1 MRVFLLL
8 LLSLASAIVMAQS
21 KTSGTVKGK
30 LVDST
35 SRQNLKD
42 ATVSILHP
50 QDSSLVKYGLSKAD
64 GSFTIEN
71 VPYGSYIFY
80 VTFQGFVEIQKNFTV
95 NAERPDYNPGTL
107 YMTLLPA
114 DLGNVTVRT
123 SPITIKGDT
132 TEFNASMFKTKP
144 NSTAEDMLKK
154 LPGVEVDKEGAVT
167 AQGQTVTRV
176 MVDGKRFFGDD
187 PKMATR
193 NIPTDMIDK
202 IALID
207 AQSEQSA
214 FSGFDD
220 GNREKVI
227 NIITKKD
234 RRKGAFGKGTI
245 AAGDKG
251 LYAANLSVNR
261 FNGNQQLSF
270 IGQANNVNNQNF
282 SMQDILGATNS
293 GGGGGG
299 NRGGGAGG
307 AGNRGGGA
315 GGGGNFGG
323 GGGGNFGGGG
333 AGNFIVS
340 SQPGISRTI
349 AGGLN
354 YNDAWSKKTTANGS
368 YFYNNVKTNNNSERY
383 SETFNTNDSSTF
395 NSNINSSL
403 NANKNQRA
411 NFEIEHRFDS
421 MNSLLIRPNI
431 SMQESDNSSET
442 STRVTRGKLVP
453 LNNVQSRTNS
463 HNSGYTLNNMMLFR
477 HRFQKRGRTLSLNL
491 TQGLNT
497 NDRTSNNLSYNST
510 TRGRDTTDR
519 TSTTGRDGKSFGGT
533 LSYTE
538 PISATAQLEV
548 NYNYNYNASNSDQKT
563 FSLNRSSKLYD
574 VVDTTLTNLFEN
586 TNASHRVSLNYRQQL
601 NKLWNYTV
609 GLGVQH
615 AELTS
620 NNITKKRFL
629 GQSFNNLTP
638 TVALQYSKNR
648 TQNFRFFYRGNTQQP
663 NITQLQDVLDKVSNV
678 LYHTTGNPGLKQAF
692 NHNVNLNYSS
702 FNVSTFKNFLV
713 SLNGG
718 LSTNRIS
725 NYNII
730 NSSRSDIILAAEND
744 TLTSGTQFSR
754 PININGGFN
763 MSGFINY
770 GFPIKTPKS
779 NLNFTTRVSVNRD
792 ASLTKTYTEV
802 NPNAQDVKIFT
813 NNYILGETVRLTMN
827 LQERLDLNFFSTS
840 TYSIVK
846 YSASATTA
854 NQNANSFIQI
864 FSVEPTYATK
874 SGWVLGTDFNYT
886 MYRGQSAGFNQ
897 SIPLLNASLS
907 KITFKN
913 KRGELKFNVY
923 DLLNQNKSITRTVDQ
938 NSIVDTRTQV
948 LTRYFLISFTYNLR
962 RFGAQPPGNGNNP
975 MRQMFRGGGMGEM
988 RGMRPPNE

>member
-1 MRVFLLL
+1 MRLGFLLFL
-8 LLSLASAIVMAQS
+8 LFSGNFLMAQN
-21 KTSGTVKGK
+21 KTAGTIKGR
-30 LVDST
+30 LTDSA
-35 SRQNLKD
+35 SHQNLKD
-42 ATVSILHP
+42 ATVSILNP
-50 QDSSLVKYGLSKAD
+50 QDSSLVKYALTKAD

-71 VPYGSYIFY
+71 VPFGSYIFY
-80 VTFQGFVEIQKNFTV
+80 ATFQGFLEIQKNFSINSQKADFNT
-95 NAERPDYNPGTL
+95 GTL
-107 YMTLLPA
+107 FMKSLPT

-123 SPITIKGDT
+123 TPITIKGDT

-207 AQSEQSA
+207 AQSDQSA

-251 LYAANLSVNR
+251 LYSANLSVNR

-282 SMQDILGATNS
+282 SMQDILGATNG

-299 NRGGGAGG
+299 NRGQ
-307 AGNRGGGA
+307 GGGGR

-323 GGGGNFGGGG
+323 GGGGNFGGGN

-354 YNDAWSKKTTANGS
+354 YNDAWSPKTTANGS
-368 YFYNNVKTNNNSERY
+368 YFYNNVRTSNNSDRY
-383 SETFNTNDSSTF
+383 TETFNTNDSSTF

-403 NANKNQRA
+403 NLNKNQRA
-411 NFEIEHRFDS
+411 NFEIEHRFDT

-431 SMQESDNSSET
+431 SYQESDNNNET
-442 STRVTRGKLVP
+442 QTQITRGKLVP
-453 LNNVQSRTNS
+453 LNNVQSMTNS
-463 HNSGYTLNNMMLFR
+463 HNTGFNFNNMMLFR

-491 TQGLNT
+491 TQGANT
-497 NDRTSNNLSYNST
+497 NDRTSNNLSYNT
-510 TRGRDTTDR
+510 TSRGRDTTDR
-519 TSTTGRDGKSFGGT
+519 TSITNRDGKSFGGT

-538 PISATAQLEV
+538 PISATSQLEV
-548 NYNYNYNASNSDQKT
+548 NYNYNYNANNSDQRT
-563 FSLNRSSKLYD
+563 FSLNRLSKLYD

-586 TNASHRVSLNYRQQL
+586 TNTSHRLSFNYRQQL
-601 NKLWNYTV
+601 SKMWNYTV

-620 NNITKKRFL
+620 DNITKTRFL
-629 GQSFNNLTP
+629 SQSFNNLTP
-638 TVALQYSKNR
+638 TIALQYSKNR

-663 NITQLQDVLDKVSNV
+663 NITQLQDVLDKVSNI
-678 LYHTTGNPGLKQAF
+678 LYHTTGNPALKQAF
-692 NHNVNLNYSS
+692 NHNINLNYSN
-702 FNVSTFKNFLV
+702 FNISTFKNFFV

-718 LSTNRIS
+718 VTTNRIS

-730 NSSRSDIILAAEND
+730 NSSRTPVILAAEHD
-744 TLTSGTQFSR
+744 TLAPGTQFSK

-763 MSGFINY
+763 LSGFINY

-779 NLNFTTRVSVNRD
+779 NLNFTTRVTVNRD
-792 ASLTKTYTEV
+792 ASLSKTFTEV
-802 NPNAQDVKIFT
+802 NPKAEDVKIFT

-840 TYSIVK
+840 TFNIVN
-846 YSASATTA
+846 YSATATTS
-854 NQNANSFIQI
+854 NQNVNAFTQI

-874 SGWVLGTDFNYT
+874 SGWVLGSDFNYT
-886 MYRGQSAGFNQ
+886 MYRGQSAGYNQ

-907 KITFKN
+907 KLMFKN

-962 RFGAQPPGNGNNP
+962 RFGSQPQQGNPNNP

-988 RGMRPPNE
+988 RGMRPPNQ